1 MSTRANKSLIGT
13 FVLGATALLVTGIV
27 VFGSGTVFSK
37 VRKSVMFFEGSLKGL
52 QVGSPVVFHGARIG
66 QVTDIVVKMKASD
79 LTAVIPV
86 YVEIYPDKIVPL
98 EGSHTYDEHFLA
110 ALIEKGLRAQLQSQS
125 FVTGQ
130 LMVNLDFHPDS
141 PIRTVGFETRYPEI
155 PTIPSELQQIA
166 KRFEELPLK
175 DIADGLNDTIV
186 QVNRLL
192 ASPEL
197 QTGIVSLNRL
207 LGDADTLVKN
217 LNSEVGPLGSDIR
230 KTTVAAQALLGQAEK
245 TLRFDEGAPG
255 EIAARIKETLT
266 AGQDTLKETTEAVRN
281 LNVIAT
287 QNADLGLEIGGTL
300 EEINRLSRSL
310 TNLADYLERH
320 PEALILGKR
329 PDHGQ

>member
-1 MSTRANKSLIGT
+1 MSTQANRSLIGT

-37 VRKSVMFFEGSLKGL
+37 VRKSVMFFEGSVKGL

-66 QVTDIVVKMKASD
+66 QVTDIIVKMKASD

-98 EGSHTYDEHFLA
+98 EGSHTYDEKFLA
-110 ALIEKGLRAQLQSQS
+110 ALVEKGLRAQLQSQS

-130 LMVNLDFHPDS
+130 LMVNLDFHPDA

-155 PTIPSELQQIA
+155 PTIPSEMQQFA
-166 KRFEELPLK
+166 KKFEDLPLK
-175 DIADGLNDTIV
+175 DIADRFNETLV

-192 ASPEL
+192 ASPDV
-197 QTGIVSLNRL
+197 QTSVVSLNRL
-207 LGDADTLVKN
+207 LGDADVLVKN
-217 LNSEVGPLGSDIR
+217 LNSEVGPLGSEITR
-230 KTTVAAQALLGQAEK
+230 TTAAAQTLLGQAEK
-245 TLRFDEGAPG
+245 TLRFDEGVPG
-255 EIAARIKETLT
+255 DIAARIQETLT

-281 LNVIAT
+281 LNVLAT
-287 QNADLGLEIGGTL
+287 QNADLGQEIGGTL
-300 EEINRLSRSL
+300 EEITRLSRSL

-320 PEALILGKR
+320 PEALIRGKR
-329 PDHGQ
+329 PDHGH